1 MGVIQQL
8 IQGFSVAASFQN
20 LLYCTVG
27 CFLGTLVGVLPG
39 LGPTAGMAMLIPITA
54 GLPPVTAM
62 IMLCGI
68 YYGSMYGGSTTAIL
82 INCPGE
88 AASVPT
94 ALDGYPMTLQGRAG
108 PALGM
113 AAISSWIAGTFGVV
127 MLSILGPA
135 LSDVALKFGPVE
147 NFSLMCLGL
156 TIIVSLAGKSLVKGL
171 ISGLLGLFLSTVGID
186 PIWGTGR
193 LAYTTDLLGGID
205 FISVIVGLFAI
216 AEVLNKSQQVFQKM
230 PPVPRGL
237 RALLPNRKDMVDST
251 GAFVRSSLLG
261 FFIGILPGVS
271 SSVASFMAYDLE
283 KKFSRHPDKFGHG
296 AIEGIAAAEG
306 ANNSAVSG
314 GMVPLMT
321 LGLPVSAPMAVL
333 LGALMVHGLQP
344 GPLLFS
350 KDATF
355 VWGLIASM
363 YIGNLILLILN
374 LPLVPLWARLSLVPQ
389 YIMSPVI
396 LVLSLVGTYTVRNSM
411 FDVWMAVLFG
421 IVGYYMN
428 KCKFPTPPLVLGLI
442 LGPMFEA
449 ALRQSLTLSQ
459 GSAAIF
465 VQKPISLALLVA
477 AVLSVVLSMVGRA
490 REKRIGKALLF
501 AEESDQ

>member
-237 RALLPNRKDMVDST
+237 RALLPNRKDMADST

-296 AIEGIAAAEG
+296 AIDR
-306 ANNSAVSG
+306 
-314 GMVPLMT
+314 
-321 LGLPVSAPMAVL
+321 
-333 LGALMVHGLQP
+333 
-344 GPLLFS
+344 
-350 KDATF
+350 K
-355 VWGLIASM
+355 
-363 YIGNLILLILN
+363 
-374 LPLVPLWARLSLVPQ
+374 
-389 YIMSPVI
+389 
-396 LVLSLVGTYTVRNSM
+396 
-411 FDVWMAVLFG
+411 
-421 IVGYYMN
+421 
-428 KCKFPTPPLVLGLI
+428 
-442 LGPMFEA
+442 
-449 ALRQSLTLSQ
+449 
-459 GSAAIF
+459 
-465 VQKPISLALLVA
+465 
-477 AVLSVVLSMVGRA
+477 SVV
-490 REKRIGKALLF
+490 
-501 AEESDQ
+501 